1 MYVCMYVHVHVC
13 MYICHTLVSV
23 GSLVACVHKHDV
35 HGVML
40 MLTNASAV
48 SMDLSSLYMTVLE
61 HENRSKGD
69 CVTREEEV
77 E

>member
-1 MYVCMYVHVHVC
+1 MYVCMYVCMYMYVHVC

-23 GSLVACVHKHDV
+23 GSLVACAHKHDV
-35 HGVML
+35 HEVVL

-48 SMDLSSLYMTVLE
+48 SMDLSSLE

-69 CVTREEEV
+69 CVTREGKGTI
-77 E
+77 